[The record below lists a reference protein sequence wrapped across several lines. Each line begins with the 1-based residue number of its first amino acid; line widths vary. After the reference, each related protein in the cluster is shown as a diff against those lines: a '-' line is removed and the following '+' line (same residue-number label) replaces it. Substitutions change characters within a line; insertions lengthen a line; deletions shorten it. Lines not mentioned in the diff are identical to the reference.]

1 MDKKSKPAKM
11 QEKEEKMNAKKE
23 KLAMKLKGK
32 VAVAGAVACLAVLL
46 AGCQTADP
54 ASRSNQAGYGDFIP
68 KINIEGASNVVNVAI
83 TVGDGV
89 YASADGGGDKLTN
102 TPTQT
107 TDTKPEVAV
116 GVGGGSAG
124 TGGGSPTS
132 GLTDTILN
140 ALKGLGL
147 VTGSNEAAVKTAV
160 DAACTDGNCAPK

>member
-1 MDKKSKPAKM
+1 MAKSQADKMKEKKDKM
-11 QEKEEKMNAKKE
+11 KTKKE
-23 KLAMKLKGK
+23 NLKAKLKGK

-54 ASRSNQAGYGDFIP
+54 ASRSNEAAYGDLEPRIT
-68 KINIEGASNVVNVAI
+68 INGSSN
-83 TVGDGV
+83 TVSFTMTIGDGV
-89 YASADGGGDKLTN
+89 LASADGGGDTQSN

-140 ALKGLGL
+140 ALRGLGL
-147 VTGSNEAAVKTAV
+147 VTDSNTKEVKAAV
-160 DAACTDGNCAPK
+160 DAACTDGSCAPK